1 MLETERKYFY
11 RIEDNKMYIS
21 KDNKIWKKVKVGI
34 VSINDEKIPEDKEGP
49 VFMTISLE
57 SEYFKGEY
65 DLIGTPDSEP
75 ISGTYSEK
83 NGVNP

>member
-34 VSINDEKIPEDKEGP
+34 VSINDEKIPEDKEG
-49 VFMTISLE
+49 L
-57 SEYFKGEY
+57 
-65 DLIGTPDSEP
+65 
-75 ISGTYSEK
+75 YS
-83 NGVNP
+83 